1 MSENIQSV
9 CRGEKKMRS
18 CRYILFVLLFVFV
31 PLTLFGQ
38 SIVEVLD
45 APGPESRGLAWDG
58 QYLWCADSDDD
69 MIYKL
74 DPQTGE
80 AMDALL
86 FTISGTGGGGITWS
100 GDGAVWVT
108 RGSFFHKI
116 DAVSGGEVTS
126 FHCPGG

>member
-1 MSENIQSV
+1 MHV
-9 CRGEKKMRS
+9 
-18 CRYILFVLLFVFV
+18 LFVLVLMFISFT
-31 PLTLFGQ
+31 LTAQTIIKELN
-38 SIVEVLD
+38 

-58 QYLWCADSDDD
+58 EYLWCADSDDD

-74 DPQTGE
+74 NPHTGE
-80 AMDALL
+80 VMDGVL
-86 FTISGTGGGGITWS
+86 FTLSSSEGGGITWS
-100 GDGAVWVT
+100 GDEDAAVWVT